1 MMPNKIKGFTLIEL
15 VMVIVI
21 LGILAVIAIPNFID
35 LSGDAN
41 NASVQGVAGALA
53 SANSINYAT
62 RKENSGLGF
71 AVSNCQTI
79 ASGLAG
85 GATPTNYTIASTAIT
100 ANTTGT
106 CTLNLV
112 TAGSTYTATFPGTG
126 IN

>member
-1 MMPNKIKGFTLIEL
+1 MYKKYSGFTLIEL

-35 LSGDAN
+35 LSTDAR
-41 NASVQGVAGALA
+41 NATVQGVAGALA
-53 SANSINYAT
+53 SANAINYAT
-62 RKENSGLGF
+62 RKENSGNGF

-85 GATPTNYTIASTAIT
+85 GATPTSYTIASTALT
-100 ANTTGT
+100 VNTTGT
-106 CTLNLV
+106 CTLNYV

-126 IN
+126 IS